1 MFTRLKY
8 NRVLIKIPKLEPYI
22 NCYFNILNLLILY
35 AVLTIALSFFC
46 SILEAVLLS
55 VSPTFLKIKISEG
68 KKYAYD
74 LQKMKDNIDEPLII
88 ILTLNTISHTVGA
101 ILVGVQAKEIYSSFN
116 NNTIDVFGVFLTEDL
131 VVGIVSS
138 IMTILILL
146 VSEIIPKTL
155 GATYWHKLV
164 RSTSIFLKTIIP
176 LFKYSGILF
185 LLQFFTR
192 LINKSKKNNIF
203 SREDFSTMAEI
214 AEEEGVIEESESDII
229 KNMVKFKDVK
239 IRNIMTPFSVM
250 KIASENNSIVDF
262 YDKNPNLSFS
272 RIPIYSGKMDNIT
285 GYVLKD
291 NILEQ
296 IVKKKGDLNLST
308 IKRKSILSDYESPIP
323 KTFDKLIKEREH
335 ISMVVDEYGTV
346 RGLVTMEDIIETL
359 LGREIMDETDTVKDM
374 QVLAKNKIQ
383 NDLEN

>member
-1 MFTRLKY
+1 M
-8 NRVLIKIPKLEPYI
+8 
-22 NCYFNILNLLILY
+22 NLLILY
-35 AVLTIALSFFC
+35 ASLTIALSFFC

-55 VSPTFLKIKISEG
+55 VNPTYLKIKISEG
-68 KKYAYD
+68 KKYALE

-101 ILVGVQAKEIYSSFN
+101 ILVGVQAKEVYSSIN
-116 NNTIDVFGVFLTEDL
+116 NNTYEFFGIFLTEDL
-131 VVGIVSS
+131 VVGIVSG

-164 RSTSIFLKTIIP
+164 RFTSIFLRAIIP
-176 LFKYSGILF
+176 LFKYTGVLF

-192 LINKSKKNNIF
+192 LINKSKQNNIF

-214 AEEEGVIEESESDII
+214 AEEEGIIEESESDII

-250 KIASENNSIVDF
+250 KIASEDSSIKDF
-262 YDKNPNLSFS
+262 YNKNPNLSFS
-272 RIPIYSGKMDNIT
+272 RIPVYSNKMDNIT
-285 GYVLKD
+285 GYILK
-291 NILEQ
+291 NNLLEQ
-296 IVKKKGDLNLST
+296 IINKNGDSALSS
-308 IKRKSILSDYESPIP
+308 IKRKSIFSNYESSIP
-323 KTFDKLIKEREH
+323 KIFDKLIQEREH
-335 ISMVVDEYGTV
+335 ISMVIDEHGTV

-359 LGREIMDETDTVKDM
+359 LGREIMDETDTVRDM
-374 QVLAKNKIQ
+374 QVLAKNKNEPI
-383 NDLEN
+383 D

>member
-1 MFTRLKY
+1 M
-8 NRVLIKIPKLEPYI
+8 
-22 NCYFNILNLLILY
+22 NLLILY

-68 KKYAYD
+68 KKYALD

-116 NNTIDVFGVFLTEDL
+116 NNTIDIFGVFLTEDL

-176 LFKYSGILF
+176 LFKYLGILF

-192 LINKSKKNNIF
+192 LISKSKKNNIF

-229 KNMVKFKDVK
+229 KNMVKFKHVK

-250 KIASENNSIVDF
+250 KIASENNSIIDF
-262 YDKNPNLSFS
+262 YNKNPNLSFS

-296 IVKKKGDLNLST
+296 IVKKKGNSNLLS
-308 IKRKSILSDYESPIP
+308 IKRKSIFSDYESPIP

-335 ISMVVDEYGTV
+335 ISMVVDKYGTV

-383 NDLEN
+383 NNLEN

>member
-1 MFTRLKY
+1 M
-8 NRVLIKIPKLEPYI
+8 
-22 NCYFNILNLLILY
+22 NLLILY
-35 AVLTIALSFFC
+35 AILTIALSFFC

-55 VSPTFLKIKISEG
+55 VNPTYLKIKISEG
-68 KKYAYD
+68 KKYALE

-101 ILVGVQAKEIYSSFN
+101 ILVGVQAKEVYSSIN
-116 NNTIDVFGVFLTEDL
+116 NNTYEFFGIFLTEDL
-131 VVGIVSS
+131 VVGIVSG

-164 RSTSIFLKTIIP
+164 RFTSIFLSAIIP
-176 LFKYSGILF
+176 LFKYTGVLF

-192 LINKSKKNNIF
+192 LINKSKQNNIF

-214 AEEEGVIEESESDII
+214 AEEEGIIEESESDII

-250 KIASENNSIVDF
+250 KIASEDSSIKDF
-262 YDKNPNLSFS
+262 YNKNPNLSFS
-272 RIPIYSGKMDNIT
+272 RIPVYSNKMDNIT
-285 GYVLKD
+285 GYILK
-291 NILEQ
+291 NNLLEQ
-296 IVKKKGDLNLST
+296 IINKNGDSALSS
-308 IKRKSILSDYESPIP
+308 IKRKSIFSNYESSIP
-323 KTFDKLIKEREH
+323 KIFDKLIQEREH
-335 ISMVVDEYGTV
+335 ISMVIDEHGTV

-374 QVLAKNKIQ
+374 QVLAKNKNEPI
-383 NDLEN
+383 D

>member
-1 MFTRLKY
+1 M
-8 NRVLIKIPKLEPYI
+8 
-22 NCYFNILNLLILY
+22 NLLILY
-35 AVLTIALSFFC
+35 ASLTIALSFFC

-55 VSPTFLKIKISEG
+55 VNPTYLKIKISEG
-68 KKYAYD
+68 KKYALE

-101 ILVGVQAKEIYSSFN
+101 ILVGVQAKEVYSSVN
-116 NNTIDVFGVFLTEDL
+116 NNTYEFFGIFLTEDL
-131 VVGIVSS
+131 VVGIVSG

-164 RSTSIFLKTIIP
+164 RFTSIFLSAIIP
-176 LFKYSGILF
+176 LFKYTGVLF

-192 LINKSKKNNIF
+192 LINKSKQNNIF

-214 AEEEGVIEESESDII
+214 AEEEGIIEESESDII

-250 KIASENNSIVDF
+250 KIASEDSSIKDF
-262 YDKNPNLSFS
+262 YNKNPNLSFS
-272 RIPIYSGKMDNIT
+272 RIPVYSNKMDNIT
-285 GYVLKD
+285 GYILK
-291 NILEQ
+291 NNLLEQ
-296 IVKKKGDLNLST
+296 IINKNGDSALSS
-308 IKRKSILSDYESPIP
+308 IKRKSIFSNYESSIP
-323 KTFDKLIKEREH
+323 KIFDKLIQEREH
-335 ISMVVDEYGTV
+335 ISMVIDEHGTV

-374 QVLAKNKIQ
+374 QVLAKNKNEPI
-383 NDLEN
+383 D

>member
-1 MFTRLKY
+1 M
-8 NRVLIKIPKLEPYI
+8 
-22 NCYFNILNLLILY
+22 NLLILY
-35 AVLTIALSFFC
+35 ASLTIALSFFC

-55 VSPTFLKIKISEG
+55 VNPTYLKIKISEG
-68 KKYAYD
+68 KKYALE

-101 ILVGVQAKEIYSSFN
+101 ILVGVQAKEVYSSIN
-116 NNTIDVFGVFLTEDL
+116 NNTYEFFGIFLTEDL
-131 VVGIVSS
+131 VVGIVSG
-138 IMTILILL
+138 IMTVLILL

-164 RSTSIFLKTIIP
+164 RFTSIFLSAIIP
-176 LFKYSGILF
+176 LFKYTGVLF

-192 LINKSKKNNIF
+192 LINKSKQNNIF

-214 AEEEGVIEESESDII
+214 AEEEGIIEESESDII

-250 KIASENNSIVDF
+250 KIASEDSSIKDF
-262 YDKNPNLSFS
+262 YNKNPNLSFS
-272 RIPIYSGKMDNIT
+272 RIPVYSNKMDNIT
-285 GYVLKD
+285 GYILK
-291 NILEQ
+291 NNLLEQ
-296 IVKKKGDLNLST
+296 IINKNGDSALSS
-308 IKRKSILSDYESPIP
+308 IKRKSIFSNYESSIP
-323 KTFDKLIKEREH
+323 KIFDKLIQEREH
-335 ISMVVDEYGTV
+335 ISMVIDEHGTV

-374 QVLAKNKIQ
+374 QVLAKNKNEPI
-383 NDLEN
+383 N

>member
-1 MFTRLKY
+1 M
-8 NRVLIKIPKLEPYI
+8 
-22 NCYFNILNLLILY
+22 NLLILY
-35 AVLTIALSFFC
+35 ASLTIALSFFC

-55 VSPTFLKIKISEG
+55 VNPTYLKIKISEG
-68 KKYAYD
+68 KKYALE

-101 ILVGVQAKEIYSSFN
+101 ILVGVQAKEVYSSIN
-116 NNTIDVFGVFLTEDL
+116 NNTYEFFGMFLTEDL
-131 VVGIVSS
+131 VVGIVSG

-164 RSTSIFLKTIIP
+164 RFTSIFLSAIIP
-176 LFKYSGILF
+176 LFKYTGVLF

-192 LINKSKKNNIF
+192 LINKSKQNNIF

-214 AEEEGVIEESESDII
+214 AEEEGIIEESESDII

-250 KIASENNSIVDF
+250 KIASEDSSIKDF
-262 YDKNPNLSFS
+262 YNKNPNLSFS
-272 RIPIYSGKMDNIT
+272 RIPVYSNKMDNIT
-285 GYVLKD
+285 GYILK
-291 NILEQ
+291 NNLLEQ
-296 IVKKKGDLNLST
+296 IINKNGDSALSS
-308 IKRKSILSDYESPIP
+308 IKRKSIFSNYESSIP
-323 KTFDKLIKEREH
+323 KIFDKLIQEREH
-335 ISMVVDEYGTV
+335 ISMVIDEHGTV

-374 QVLAKNKIQ
+374 QVLAKNKNEPI
-383 NDLEN
+383 D

>member
-1 MFTRLKY
+1 M
-8 NRVLIKIPKLEPYI
+8 
-22 NCYFNILNLLILY
+22 NLLILY
-35 AVLTIALSFFC
+35 ASLTIALSFFC

-55 VSPTFLKIKISEG
+55 VNPTYLKIKISEG
-68 KKYAYD
+68 KKYALE

-101 ILVGVQAKEIYSSFN
+101 ILVGVQAKEVYSSIN
-116 NNTIDVFGVFLTEDL
+116 NNTYEFFGIFLTEDL
-131 VVGIVSS
+131 VVGIVSG

-164 RSTSIFLKTIIP
+164 RFTSIFLSAIIP
-176 LFKYSGILF
+176 LFKYTGVLF

-192 LINKSKKNNIF
+192 LINKSKQNNIF

-214 AEEEGVIEESESDII
+214 AEEEGIIEESESDII

-250 KIASENNSIVDF
+250 KIASEDSSIKDF
-262 YDKNPNLSFS
+262 YNKNPNLSFS
-272 RIPIYSGKMDNIT
+272 RIPVYSNKMDNIT
-285 GYVLKD
+285 GYILK
-291 NILEQ
+291 NNLLEQ
-296 IVKKKGDLNLST
+296 IINKNGDSALSS
-308 IKRKSILSDYESPIP
+308 IKRKSIFSNYESSIP
-323 KTFDKLIKEREH
+323 KIFDKLIQEREH
-335 ISMVVDEYGTV
+335 ISMVIDEHGTV

-374 QVLAKNKIQ
+374 QVLAKNKNEPI
-383 NDLEN
+383 D

>member
-1 MFTRLKY
+1 
-8 NRVLIKIPKLEPYI
+8 
-22 NCYFNILNLLILY
+22 LNLLILY
-35 AVLTIALSFFC
+35 ASLTIALSFFC

-55 VSPTFLKIKISEG
+55 VNPTYLKIKISEG
-68 KKYAYD
+68 KKYALE

-101 ILVGVQAKEIYSSFN
+101 ILVGVQAKEVYSSIN
-116 NNTIDVFGVFLTEDL
+116 NNTYEFFGIFLTEDL
-131 VVGIVSS
+131 VVGIVSG
-138 IMTILILL
+138 IMTVLILL

-164 RSTSIFLKTIIP
+164 RFTSIFLSAIIP
-176 LFKYSGILF
+176 LFKYTGVLF

-192 LINKSKKNNIF
+192 LINKSKQNNIF

-214 AEEEGVIEESESDII
+214 AEEEGIIEESESDII

-250 KIASENNSIVDF
+250 KIASEDSSIKDF
-262 YDKNPNLSFS
+262 YNKNPNLSFS
-272 RIPIYSGKMDNIT
+272 RIPVYSNKMDNIT
-285 GYVLKD
+285 GYILK
-291 NILEQ
+291 NNLLEQ
-296 IVKKKGDLNLST
+296 IINKNGDSALSS
-308 IKRKSILSDYESPIP
+308 IKRKSIFSNYESSIP
-323 KTFDKLIKEREH
+323 KIFDKLIQEREH
-335 ISMVVDEYGTV
+335 ISMVIDEHGTV

-374 QVLAKNKIQ
+374 QVLAKNKNEPI
-383 NDLEN
+383 D

>member
-1 MFTRLKY
+1 M
-8 NRVLIKIPKLEPYI
+8 
-22 NCYFNILNLLILY
+22 NLLILY
-35 AVLTIALSFFC
+35 ASLTIALSFFC

-55 VSPTFLKIKISEG
+55 VNPTYLKIKISEG
-68 KKYAYD
+68 KKYALE

-101 ILVGVQAKEIYSSFN
+101 ILVGVQAKEVYSSIN
-116 NNTIDVFGVFLTEDL
+116 NNTYEFFGIFLTEDL
-131 VVGIVSS
+131 VVGIVSG

-164 RSTSIFLKTIIP
+164 RFTSIFLSAIIP
-176 LFKYSGILF
+176 LFKYTGVLF

-192 LINKSKKNNIF
+192 LINKSKQNNIF

-214 AEEEGVIEESESDII
+214 AEEEGIIEESESDII

-250 KIASENNSIVDF
+250 KIASEDSSIKDF
-262 YDKNPNLSFS
+262 YNKNPNLSFS
-272 RIPIYSGKMDNIT
+272 RILVYSNKMDNIT
-285 GYVLKD
+285 GYILK
-291 NILEQ
+291 NNLLEQ
-296 IVKKKGDLNLST
+296 IINKNGDSALSS
-308 IKRKSILSDYESPIP
+308 IKRKSIFSNYESSIP
-323 KTFDKLIKEREH
+323 KIFDKLIQEREH
-335 ISMVVDEYGTV
+335 ISMVIDEHGTV

-374 QVLAKNKIQ
+374 QVLAKNKNEPI
-383 NDLEN
+383 D

>member
-1 MFTRLKY
+1 M
-8 NRVLIKIPKLEPYI
+8 
-22 NCYFNILNLLILY
+22 NLLILY
-35 AVLTIALSFFC
+35 ASLTIALSFFC

-55 VSPTFLKIKISEG
+55 VNPTYLKIKISEG
-68 KKYAYD
+68 KKYALE

-101 ILVGVQAKEIYSSFN
+101 ILVGVQAKEVYSSVN
-116 NNTIDVFGVFLTEDL
+116 NNTYEFFGIFLTEDL
-131 VVGIVSS
+131 VVGIVSG

-164 RSTSIFLKTIIP
+164 RFTSIFLSAIIP
-176 LFKYSGILF
+176 LFKYTGVLF

-192 LINKSKKNNIF
+192 LINKSKQNNIF

-214 AEEEGVIEESESDII
+214 AEEEGIIEESESDII

-250 KIASENNSIVDF
+250 KIASEDSSIKDF
-262 YDKNPNLSFS
+262 YNKNPNLSFS
-272 RIPIYSGKMDNIT
+272 RIPVYSNKMDNIT
-285 GYVLKD
+285 GYILK
-291 NILEQ
+291 NNLLEQ
-296 IVKKKGDLNLST
+296 IINKNGDSALSS
-308 IKRKSILSDYESPIP
+308 IKRKSIFSNYESSIP
-323 KTFDKLIKEREH
+323 KIFDKLIQEREH
-335 ISMVVDEYGTV
+335 ISMVIDEHGTV

-374 QVLAKNKIQ
+374 QVLAKNKNESI
-383 NDLEN
+383 D

>member
-1 MFTRLKY
+1 M
-8 NRVLIKIPKLEPYI
+8 
-22 NCYFNILNLLILY
+22 NLLILY
-35 AVLTIALSFFC
+35 ASLTIALSFFC

-55 VSPTFLKIKISEG
+55 VNPTYLKIKISEG
-68 KKYAYD
+68 KKYALE

-101 ILVGVQAKEIYSSFN
+101 ILVGVQAKEVYSSIN
-116 NNTIDVFGVFLTEDL
+116 NNTYEFFGIFLTEDL
-131 VVGIVSS
+131 VVGIVSG

-164 RSTSIFLKTIIP
+164 RFTSIFLSAIIP
-176 LFKYSGILF
+176 LFKYTGVLF

-192 LINKSKKNNIF
+192 LINKSKQNNIF

-214 AEEEGVIEESESDII
+214 AEEEGIIEESESDII

-250 KIASENNSIVDF
+250 KIASEDSSIKDF
-262 YDKNPNLSFS
+262 YNKNPNSSFS
-272 RIPIYSGKMDNIT
+272 RIPVYSNKMDNIT
-285 GYVLKD
+285 GYILK
-291 NILEQ
+291 NNLLEQ
-296 IVKKKGDLNLST
+296 IINKNGDSALSS
-308 IKRKSILSDYESPIP
+308 IKRKSIFSNYESSIP
-323 KTFDKLIKEREH
+323 KIFDKLIQEREH
-335 ISMVVDEYGTV
+335 ISMVIDEHGTV

-359 LGREIMDETDTVKDM
+359 LGREIMDETDTVRDM
-374 QVLAKNKIQ
+374 QVLAKNKNEPI
-383 NDLEN
+383 D

>member
-1 MFTRLKY
+1 M
-8 NRVLIKIPKLEPYI
+8 
-22 NCYFNILNLLILY
+22 NLLILY

-55 VSPTFLKIKISEG
+55 VNPTYLKIKISEG
-68 KKYAYD
+68 KKYALE

-101 ILVGVQAKEIYSSFN
+101 ILVGVQAKEVYSSIN
-116 NNTIDVFGVFLTEDL
+116 NNTYEFFGIFLTEDL
-131 VVGIVSS
+131 VVGIVSG

-164 RSTSIFLKTIIP
+164 RFTSIFLSAIIP
-176 LFKYSGILF
+176 LFKYTGVLF

-192 LINKSKKNNIF
+192 LINKSKQNNIF

-214 AEEEGVIEESESDII
+214 AEEEGIIEESESDII

-250 KIASENNSIVDF
+250 KIASEDSSIKDF
-262 YDKNPNLSFS
+262 YNKNPNLSFS
-272 RIPIYSGKMDNIT
+272 RIPVYSNKMDNIT
-285 GYVLKD
+285 GYILK
-291 NILEQ
+291 NNLLEQ
-296 IVKKKGDLNLST
+296 IINKNGDSALSS
-308 IKRKSILSDYESPIP
+308 IKRKSIFSNYESSIP
-323 KTFDKLIKEREH
+323 KIFDKLIQEREH
-335 ISMVVDEYGTV
+335 ISMVIDEHGTV

-374 QVLAKNKIQ
+374 QVLAKNKNEPI
-383 NDLEN
+383 D

>member
-1 MFTRLKY
+1 M
-8 NRVLIKIPKLEPYI
+8 
-22 NCYFNILNLLILY
+22 NLLILY
-35 AVLTIALSFFC
+35 ATLTITLSFLC
-46 SILEAVLLS
+46 SVLEAVLLS
-55 VSPTFLKIKISEG
+55 VNSTFLKIKISEG
-68 KKYAYD
+68 KKYAEN
-74 LQKMKDNIDEPLII
+74 LQRMKNNIDEPLII
-88 ILTLNTISHTVGA
+88 ILTLNTIAHTVGA
-101 ILVGVQAKEIYSSFN
+101 ILVGVQAKEVYSSFN
-116 NNTIDVFGVFLTEDL
+116 NISFDIFGIVLTEDL

-138 IMTILILL
+138 VMTVLILL

-164 RSTSIFLKTIIP
+164 RFTSVFLNTIIP
-176 LFKYSGILF
+176 VFKYSGVLF

-192 LINKSKKNNIF
+192 LISKSKNNNVF

-250 KIASENNSIVDF
+250 KIASESNSIEDF
-262 YDKNPNLSFS
+262 YNKNPKLSFS
-272 RIPIYSGKMDNIT
+272 RIPIYFDKMDNIT

-296 IVKKKGDLNLST
+296 IVKNNGSSPLVS
-308 IKRKSILSDYESPIP
+308 IKRKSIFSNYESPIP
-323 KTFDKLIKEREH
+323 IVFDKLIKEREH
-335 ISMVVDEYGTV
+335 ISMVTDEYGTV
-346 RGLVTMEDIIETL
+346 RGIVTMEDIIETL

-374 QVLAKNKIQ
+374 QVLAKIKNK
-383 NDLEN
+383 NK